1 MKPPIKFRLQE
12 QLGDFSLSIHF
23 DAPGRGV
30 TALFGP
36 SGSGKTTVLRCMA
49 GLHQAKDATVIVGEE
64 PWQVDGLFRPT
75 HERAIGYVFQEASLF
90 AHLDVRGNLNFA
102 RIAMPKDDALAFDEV
117 VQLLGLEAL
126 LARSPQTLSGGERQ
140 RVAIGRALLSQ
151 PQLLL
156 MDEPLSALDQASR
169 EEILPFLEQLH
180 DRLAL
185 PIIYVSHDL
194 REVERLADHIV
205 LLDKG
210 RVIAS
215 GPLSQV
221 QSDPDLPLA
230 SMGEASVNIL
240 ARIIA
245 RDFDQGLT
253 TFAVDGGTFAL
264 PGIRGELDEFRRLR
278 IRAGDVSLAREMPSR
293 SSISNILRGRI
304 LEARRLPDD
313 QVVVVLGL
321 GEAGFGER
329 LLARITRHAWDD
341 LQLSRGLSLYVMVKG
356 VALVRHSR

>member
-1 MKPPIKFRLQE
+1 MRPPIKFRLKE
-12 QLGDFSLSIHF
+12 KLGSFELDISF

-36 SGSGKTTVLRCMA
+36 SGSGKTTVLRCLA
-49 GLHQAKDATVIVGEE
+49 GLHQAKDASVIVADE
-64 PWQVDGLFRPT
+64 PWQVEGLFRPT

-90 AHLDVRGNLNFA
+90 PHLDVRGNLTFA
-102 RIAMPKDDALAFDEV
+102 RVAQRKADDLALDEV
-117 VQLLGLEAL
+117 VQLLGLQGL
-126 LARSPQTLSGGERQ
+126 LTRAPLTLSGGERQ

-180 DRLAL
+180 DRLSL

-210 RVIAS
+210 SVIAS
-215 GPLSQV
+215 GPLAQV

-230 SMGEASVNIL
+230 SMGEASVNVL

-245 RDFDQGLT
+245 RDLDKGLT
-253 TFAVDGGTFAL
+253 TFAVDGGTFSV
-264 PGIRGELDEFRRLR
+264 PGLQGEHDEYRRLR
-278 IRAGDVSLAREMPSR
+278 IRAGDVSLAREPPSR
-293 SSISNILRGRI
+293 SSITNILRGRI
-304 LEARRLPDD
+304 LDARRLSDD

-341 LQLSRGLSLYVMVKG
+341 LQLARGISLYIMVKG
-356 VALVRHSR
+356 VSLVRHSR

>member
-1 MKPPIKFRLQE
+1 MKTPMKFRLQE
-12 QLGDFSLSIHF
+12 QLGAFQLDISF

-36 SGSGKTTVLRCMA
+36 SGSGKTTVLRCLA
-49 GLHQAKDATVIVGEE
+49 GLHQAKEATVIVADE

-75 HERAIGYVFQEASLF
+75 HQRAIGYVFQEASLF
-90 AHLDVRGNLNFA
+90 PHLDVRGNLNFA
-102 RIAMPKDDALAFDEV
+102 QVADRKETDLGFEEV
-117 VQLLGLEAL
+117 VQLLGLDAL
-126 LARSPQTLSGGERQ
+126 LKRAPQTLSGGERQ

-185 PIIYVSHDL
+185 PIIYVSHDI

-210 RVIAS
+210 RVTAS
-215 GPLSQV
+215 GPLTQV

-230 SMGEASVNIL
+230 SMSEASVNVL
-240 ARIIA
+240 ARIIG
-245 RDFDQGLT
+245 RDHDQGLT
-253 TFAVDGGTFAL
+253 TFAVDGGTFSV
-264 PGIRGELDEFRRLR
+264 PGIRGEMDECRRLR
-278 IRAGDVSLAREMPSR
+278 IRAGDVSLARDLPGR
-293 SSISNILRGRI
+293 SSITNILRGRI
-304 LEARRLPDD
+304 LDARRLPDD
-313 QVVVVLGL
+313 QVLVVLGL
-321 GEAGFGER
+321 GEAGYGER

-341 LQLSRGLSLYVMVKG
+341 LQLARGLSLYAMVKG
-356 VALVRHSR
+356 VALVRNSR